1 MPLKTHVTVFS
12 EWWLIINSSM
22 IFEICLFCMY
32 QKNTKRYKKV
42 YDWIKD
48 LLITFSIL
56 RNLSRHY
63 FILKTSRL
71 RLFLYFPKSLKHFRS
86 DAFFLAILRRI
97 HLTPLGVFGCLS
109 HQFFPKKS
117 WFSTRARINNHYYA
131 RNSFITYF
139 EWINFITGLFC
150 LDFEKNKI
158 RMSDYHL
165 LADATPLTQANK
177 LELGFRQ
184 LRKTVERKLGKKE
197 DPAIVKVQS
206 ELLI

>member
-1 MPLKTHVTVFS
+1 MS
-12 EWWLIINSSM
+12 G
-22 IFEICLFCMY
+22 
-32 QKNTKRYKKV
+32 
-42 YDWIKD
+42 
-48 LLITFSIL
+48 
-56 RNLSRHY
+56 HY
-63 FILKTSRL
+63 FMLKTSRL

-109 HQFFPKKS
+109 HQFFPKKILIFYES
-117 WFSTRARINNHYYA
+117 QNKQSLLRTKLFYYVL
-131 RNSFITYF
+131 RMNQFYNWTF
-139 EWINFITGLFC
+139 FVLTLK
-150 LDFEKNKI
+150 KNQI

-206 ELLI
+206 EISHIITINTY

>member
-1 MPLKTHVTVFS
+1 MQKSDRITFWRLKPHKNWMPLKTPVTVFS
-12 EWWLIINSSM
+12 SDGKWINLSM
-22 IFEICLFCMY
+22 IFEICQFCMY

-42 YDWIKD
+42 YGSIND

-56 RNLSRHY
+56 RNMSRHY
-63 FILKTSRL
+63 FMLKTSRL

-139 EWINFITGLFC
+139 EWINFITGLF
-150 LDFEKNKI
+150 L
-158 RMSDYHL
+158 SWL
-165 LADATPLTQANK
+165 W
-177 LELGFRQ
+177 
-184 LRKTVERKLGKKE
+184 KK
-197 DPAIVKVQS
+197 
-206 ELLI
+206 